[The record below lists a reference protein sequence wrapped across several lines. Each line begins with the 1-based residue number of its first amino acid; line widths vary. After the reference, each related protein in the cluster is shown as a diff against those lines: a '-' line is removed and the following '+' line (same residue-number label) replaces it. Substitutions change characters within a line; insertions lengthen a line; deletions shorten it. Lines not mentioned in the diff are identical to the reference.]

1 MDQTILLSNK
11 WHYQDVFSELFYFP
25 LFLCKNRQNETAQ
38 VLLDEVTFWR
48 YLNECFSSPM
58 LPCPSIFKV

>member
-1 MDQTILLSNK
+1 MDETILLSNK

-38 VLLDEVTFWR
+38 VLLDEVTF
-48 YLNECFSSPM
+48 
-58 LPCPSIFKV
+58 